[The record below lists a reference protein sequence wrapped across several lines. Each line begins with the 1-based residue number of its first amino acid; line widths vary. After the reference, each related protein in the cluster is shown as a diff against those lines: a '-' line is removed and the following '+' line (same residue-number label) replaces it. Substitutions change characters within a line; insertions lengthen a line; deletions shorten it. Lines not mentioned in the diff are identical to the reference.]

1 MAQYSCTNC
10 GYGSASWYG
19 KCPECGEWNTLQKE
33 EEDGQDAKQTLKTA
47 SFVDLSKISPL
58 SSERTKTKIFELDR
72 VLGGGFVKSEVI
84 LLAGEPGVGK
94 STLLLSCLQH
104 LRTAYISGEESG
116 QQIKQRAERIN
127 VKLNSFMFT
136 NDNQAEGIISSLEK
150 IKDKFDIIVI
160 DSIQTIYSKDVTA
173 AIASVAQLKEVSVKL
188 IDFAKRSKLPMIL
201 IGHITK
207 EGEIAGPKI
216 LEHLVDCVL
225 YLEGEK
231 ISNFRIL
238 RANKNRFGP
247 TDEVGIFE
255 MNEKGLQ
262 EVTNPTI
269 FLDQEANTSPGKT
282 TVGVMEGTRPLFF
295 EVQALAVPTVLPV
308 PRRVV
313 RGVDYNK
320 VQLLLAVIRK
330 NLNLSLDQFD
340 MYINVVGG
348 VNIKSTAVDLGII
361 TAVVSSIKNLPVS
374 EKKVFTGEVG
384 LLGETRKVL
393 FQDKIILEAK
403 RLGFTQVYSPKN
415 IKSVREVMSIFK

>member
-1 MAQYSCTNC
+1 MAQYSCSNC

-19 KCPECGEWNTLQKE
+19 KCPECGEWNTLKKE
-33 EEDGQDAKQTLKTA
+33 ESEEKNAQSLKEAT
-47 SFVDLSKISPL
+47 FIELSEISTL

-127 VKLNSFMFT
+127 VKLNSFIFT
-136 NDNQAEGIISSLEK
+136 NDNQAEGIIASLEK
-150 IKDKFDIIVI
+150 LKDKLDIVVI
-160 DSIQTIYSKDVTA
+160 DSIQTIYSKDVNA
-173 AIASVAQLKEVSVKL
+173 AIASVGQLREVSVKL

-207 EGEIAGPKI
+207 EGEIAGPKT

-262 EVTNPTI
+262 EVSNPTI
-269 FLDQEANTSPGKT
+269 FLDQETNTSPGKT
-282 TVGVMEGTRPLFF
+282 TVGVIEGTRPLFF
-295 EVQALAVPTVLPV
+295 EVQALAVTTVLPV

-340 MYINVVGG
+340 IYINVVGG
-348 VNIKSTAVDLGII
+348 VNIKSTAVDLGIV
-361 TAVVSSIKNLPVS
+361 TAVVSSIKNLPIS

-384 LLGETRKVL
+384 LLGETRKVI
-393 FQDKIILEAK
+393 FQDKIIQEAK
-403 RLGFTQVYSPKN
+403 RLGFTHVYSPKN